1 MASKNN
7 DNEEAGELIIAGCT
21 AWSMAGRSN
30 PGSTFDGKLQIP
42 DTAFVPFFYFKIFTN
57 AQLQNA
63 HLPILKFLLHL
74 IFNHISLFF
83 FSLSSFHTT
92 HTHNTH
98 NTHHP
103 HTHTHMYPGVPLVEQ
118 ETMRLSFSR
127 LGQFIQEKTLI
138 VHVFTGPIANHTVCL
153 DVNRTPYIW
162 GKYLFLRIY

>member
-74 IFNHISLFF
+74 IFNHISLVF

-92 HTHNTH
+92 HTQHTQH
-98 NTHHP
+98 TP
-103 HTHTHMYPGVPLVEQ
+103 PTHTHAHVSRCSTCRTRNYEIKFF
-118 ETMRLSFSR
+118 TSWTIYSRKNIDCTRLYRSHRQSHG
-127 LGQFIQEKTLI
+127 LS
-138 VHVFTGPIANHTVCL
+138 
-153 DVNRTPYIW
+153 
-162 GKYLFLRIY
+162 

>member
-57 AQLQNA
+57 PQLQNA

-83 FSLSSFHTT
+83 FLSLPFIQ
-92 HTHNTH
+92 HTHNTQH
-98 NTHHP
+98 PPTHAHVSRCS
-103 HTHTHMYPGVPLVEQ
+103 TCRTRNYEIKFF
-118 ETMRLSFSR
+118 TSWTIYSRKNIDCTRLYRSHRQSHG
-127 LGQFIQEKTLI
+127 LS
-138 VHVFTGPIANHTVCL
+138 
-153 DVNRTPYIW
+153 
-162 GKYLFLRIY
+162 